1 MVGTNLYYNK
11 KKNKQVRI
19 QMVYICMTNA
29 KLSVCTYITYDIIAL
44 LCKDCKTP
52 EQPANGVVE
61 LTVDLLTTYGATAI
75 VTCNTGYELRGNGFL
90 WCNAN
95 GVWSA
100 LPSCNIKGNLNKE
113 TLNTTLPLT
122 GNYAECSI
130 KALKLSFL
138 HR

>member
-1 MVGTNLYYNK
+1 
-11 KKNKQVRI
+11 
-19 QMVYICMTNA
+19 MTNA

-122 GNYAECSI
+122 DNYAECSI

-138 HR
+138 HRYLFV